1 MSNLI
6 RWNPLR
12 DMMRMRSEIDRMFDD
27 AFNAPL
33 AEWSEETNWGLP
45 LDVAEN
51 DDAFVVKASVPGM
64 NPEDLEITLTD
75 NTLTIKGEVKAD
87 ETIDEERYHVRERR
101 YGRFTRS
108 LSLPVPVESDDVD
121 ATYENGILTLNI
133 PKAEMVKP
141 KRISIKAETNGQ
153 KVIEG

>member
-33 AEWSEETNWGLP
+33 ANWSEETNWGLP

-64 NPEDLEITLTD
+64 NPDDLEITLTD

-87 ETIDEERYHVRERR
+87 DTLEEEIYHVRERR

-108 LSLPVPVESDDVD
+108 LSLPVPVESDNVE
-121 ATYENGILTLNI
+121 ATYENGILSLNI

-141 KRISIKAETNGQ
+141 KRINIKAGNNGQ